1 MASAELERLNKLFQI
16 DVGLIEIKKRLA
28 QLDPAANQK
37 VIDQQ
42 KQLLKV
48 KEVAFHVL
56 HGELKDLELSNKQIE
71 DKLKSIEK
79 HLFDGTVVNV
89 KEVDALEAQKK
100 SLKDQSAKNDE
111 KILELWEKLPPV
123 EKEFEEAKTKV
134 SKMVSDFEAWKVKA
148 ATAKQEM
155 AVKYKKYQERR
166 PEIAKTISASLLNR
180 YESTAKSSHGIGMS
194 LVTKENTCQECG
206 SKIAERIL
214 MMLHEDQ
221 VATCEECRRILYY
234 TEGIV

>member
-16 DVGLIEIKKRLA
+16 DVGLIEIKKRLI
-28 QLDPAANQK
+28 QLDPASNQK
-37 VIDQQ
+37 ILDQHR
-42 KQLLKV
+42 QLLKS
-48 KEVAFHVL
+48 KEGAFHVL

-111 KILELWEKLPPV
+111 KILELWDKLPPV
-123 EKEFEEAKTKV
+123 EKEFEDAKSKV
-134 SKMVSDFEAWKVKA
+134 AKFESDFEAWKVKA
-148 ATAKQEM
+148 AAAKQEM

-166 PEIAKTISASLLNR
+166 PELAKTISTALLNR
-180 YESTAKSSHGIGMS
+180 YESTAKSSNGIGMS
-194 LVTKENTCQECG
+194 LVTRQHTCEECG

-214 MMLHEDQ
+214 LLLQEDQ

-234 TEGIV
+234 TDGII